1 MTKKSFIKGAAVLG
15 AAGLIV
21 KMIGVL
27 YRIPLQWII
36 GDDGLGIY
44 HKAYPAYALL
54 LMISTAGLP
63 PAVSKLVA
71 SHMARGDKAGA
82 NKVFRVALGLLSVA
96 GLVAS
101 LILFIFSKQ
110 IAVIWAKDPLAQ
122 MSIAYIAPAIFFVA
136 IMAAV
141 RGYFQGMQNMFPTA
155 MTQLVEQVGKVAMGL
170 LFASLMIS
178 RGIEYG
184 AAGAILGVMASEF
197 VAMAVILVYYFVKR
211 EKAEITAQDY
221 EKTNEILKK
230 ILKLAIPILIG
241 ASIMPL
247 ITFLDANIISDR
259 LLSIGFTQE
268 TARPIFGIYTGRVNP
283 LVNVPGT
290 VSLAFCVSIVAAVS
304 SYLAVEDMD
313 AVRRNTKTGFKM
325 AMLVG
330 IPSAVGLGVLS
341 TPIMNLLY
349 HSSSP
354 ESNQLAGN
362 LLAILAGGVIFLSI
376 LQTLNG
382 VLQGLGKVM
391 VPVAALGSGAVVKV
405 VLSYVLIGIPEVG
418 IYGAP
423 ISTFACYAIAAVID
437 IVMVKKL
444 TGVKFGIMEC
454 VIRPALASAV
464 MGVVAW
470 AVYHFAHSLIG
481 GSFATLAAV
490 LIGVLVFLICIPV
503 FNVMKRNE
511 IMALPGGGKLVKGY
525 DKLSRG
531 RKNA

>member
-1 MTKKSFIKGAAVLG
+1 
-15 AAGLIV
+15 
-21 KMIGVL
+21 
-27 YRIPLQWII
+27 
-36 GDDGLGIY
+36 
-44 HKAYPAYALL
+44 
-54 LMISTAGLP
+54 
-63 PAVSKLVA
+63 
-71 SHMARGDKAGA
+71 
-82 NKVFRVALGLLSVA
+82 
-96 GLVAS
+96 
-101 LILFIFSKQ
+101 
-110 IAVIWAKDPLAQ
+110 
-122 MSIAYIAPAIFFVA
+122 
-136 IMAAV
+136 
-141 RGYFQGMQNMFPTA
+141 
-155 MTQLVEQVGKVAMGL
+155 
-170 LFASLMIS
+170 
-178 RGIEYG
+178 
-184 AAGAILGVMASEF
+184 
-197 VAMAVILVYYFVKR
+197 
-211 EKAEITAQDY
+211 
-221 EKTNEILKK
+221 
-230 ILKLAIPILIG
+230 
-241 ASIMPL
+241 
-247 ITFLDANIISDR
+247 LDANIISDR